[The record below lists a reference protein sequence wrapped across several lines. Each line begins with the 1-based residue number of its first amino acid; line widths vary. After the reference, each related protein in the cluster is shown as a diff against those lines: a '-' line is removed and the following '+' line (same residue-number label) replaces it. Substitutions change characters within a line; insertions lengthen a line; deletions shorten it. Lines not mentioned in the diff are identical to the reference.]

1 MPFAPVL
8 RKEVADKCIKDF
20 DDKDVTL
27 NFMTATVDCT
37 EEFTENNSAVVHI
50 DKTARPQIVTESS
63 NNFIWKVL
71 CEWEKIS
78 DESSLVNTSFNVHE
92 EPIICDIDEG
102 IVSLRNGVID
112 ELWVVTK
119 DNIASYQK
127 KRKQ

>member
-8 RKEVADKCIKDF
+8 RKEVADRFIKDF
-20 DDKDVTL
+20 DSEDITL

-37 EEFTENNSAVVHI
+37 EDFKKNNSAVVHV
-50 DKTARPQIVTESS
+50 DNTARPQIVTESS

-78 DESSLVNTSFNVHE
+78 GESSLVNTSFNVHE

-102 IVSLRNGVID
+102 IVNLRNGVID
-112 ELWVVTK
+112 ELWVVTNNK
-119 DNIASYQK
+119 VGLYRK
-127 KRKQ
+127 KRK